1 MSLSKPAQVLGLQG
15 AGLMSEKLG
24 RRRSLMVC
32 GLLQIVISLAIHF
45 STSYLTLLVALT
57 FSGALNSMVLNP
69 SYAYLSEISLIRS
82 DLDIIKF

>member
-1 MSLSKPAQVLGLQG
+1 MSLTKPAQMVGLQG

-32 GLLQIVISLAIHF
+32 SVLQIVIALAIHF
-45 STSYLTLLVALT
+45 SNSYLTLLVALT

-69 SYAYLSEISLIRS
+69 SYAYLSEISLIS
-82 DLDIIKF
+82 

>member
-1 MSLSKPAQVLGLQG
+1 MSLTKPAQVLGLQG

-32 GLLQIVISLAIHF
+32 GLLQIVISLATHF